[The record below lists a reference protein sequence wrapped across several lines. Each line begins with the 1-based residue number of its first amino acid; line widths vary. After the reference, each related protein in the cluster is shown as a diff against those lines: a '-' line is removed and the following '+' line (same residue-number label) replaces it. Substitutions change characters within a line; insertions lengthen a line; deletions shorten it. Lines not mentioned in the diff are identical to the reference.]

1 MVWFWYFVIYSFCGF
16 LLEVGFAALIRHPKR
31 DRKCFCLLPICPVY
45 GLGAIAILLLP
56 QRVHAD
62 PLLLIVLGGLAATVV
77 EYLVGAWDQ
86 DVLGVRF
93 WDYSDLPG
101 SVGGGKVCL
110 LFSAAWGLLAVVLV
124 WWLHPVVVRWTAQIP
139 EWLIL
144 PGLILVIGDGLR
156 SAVLLRRTG
165 TTDCLKWYS

>member
-16 LLEVGFAALIRHPKR
+16 LLEVGFAALTRHPKR
-31 DRKCFCLLPICPVY
+31 DRKCFCLLPLCPVY
-45 GLGAIAILLLP
+45 GLGAIGILLLP
-56 QRVHAD
+56 QGAHTD
-62 PLLLIVLGGLAATVV
+62 PFLLIVPGGLVATAV

-93 WDYSDLPG
+93 WDYSGLPG
-101 SVGGGKVCL
+101 SLGGGKVCL
-110 LFSAAWGLLAVVLV
+110 LFSAAWGALAVVLV
-124 WWLHPVVVRWTAQIP
+124 WCVHPAVARWATRIPAWL
-139 EWLIL
+139 LL